1 MTSGGD
7 DTPFSTVY
15 AAVDQAVFA
24 GLQDGEG
31 VIVDT
36 KSAFYFGLNKTA
48 AFLWEKLQKDKEVTA
63 VVLVDALCGRF
74 DVAREQAAADVEDFL
89 RHVVEYGLAKRREN
103 SLNK

>member
-1 MTSGGD
+1 MPTQGA
-7 DTPFSTVY
+7 DTVFY
-15 AAVDQAVFA
+15 AVDQAVFA

-48 AFLWEKLQKDKEVTA
+48 SFLWEKLQKDKEVTA
-63 VVLVDALCGRF
+63 ASLTDALCERF
-74 DVAREQAAADVEDFL
+74 EVTREQASHDVEDFL
-89 RHVVEYGLAKRREN
+89 KHVIEYGLAKCRDV

>member
-1 MTSGGD
+1 M
-7 DTPFSTVY
+7 
-15 AAVDQAVFA
+15 FA

-48 AFLWEKLQKDKEVTA
+48 AFLWEKLQKDRQVTA
-63 VVLVDALCGRF
+63 AQLTDALCDRF
-74 DVAREQAAADVEDFL
+74 DVTRDEASRDVEEFL
-89 RHVVEYGLAKRREN
+89 DHVVEYGLAKRCED